1 MERVGWNHTSMELD
15 LIIHLSGISVADN
28 YNDSAK

>member
-15 LIIHLSGISVADN
+15 LIMYLSGILVADN
-28 YNDSAK
+28 DNDSAK